1 MSAVKCLSQIGFNG
15 NRKIKFFV
23 TWKAVRAGQD
33 EPNPVL
39 SLAIRE
45 GKLDEAIL
53 PARDYPFCSRNN
65 ISPNFKG
72 VRKFYFA
79 NYFP

>member
-1 MSAVKCLSQIGFNG
+1 MSAVKCPSQIGFNG
-15 NRKIKFFV
+15 NRKIKYFV
-23 TWKAVRAGQD
+23 IWEALRAGQG

-39 SLAIRE
+39 LLAIRE

-53 PARDYPFCSRNN
+53 PARDYPFFSRNN
-65 ISPNFKG
+65 ILPKFKG
-72 VRKFYFA
+72 VRKFYLA